1 MRRPTFLPRTSAC
14 VATTLLFMGAAGC
27 GPRPTS
33 QDPGPIDVSQPPE
46 QTAIE
51 GADPIRLEAGGYEFV
66 ITPLAR
72 YVLRGIVVSRESYR
86 AGWNASLSPCDVA
99 FVWGELAAADG
110 WRRLEWSQSGRWYYW
125 RWHGQQPFT
134 NGEVVRNSSNTHV
147 VPASSDLASAAKSL
161 APGDIAE
168 LAGELVSINGRR
180 GQESVW
186 WKSSLSRTDT
196 GEGSCELLYL
206 RHLRVNGR
214 LYE

>member
-1 MRRPTFLPRTSAC
+1 MRRRALLPSTTAC
-14 VATTLLFMGAAGC
+14 VATALLFMGVAGC

-33 QDPGPIDVSQPPE
+33 EDAGPIDVSQPPE

-72 YVLRGIVVSRESYR
+72 YVLRGVVVSRESYHT
-86 AGWNASLSPCDVA
+86 GWNANLSPCDVA
-99 FVWGELAAADG
+99 IVWGELAADDA
-110 WRRLEWSQSGRWYYW
+110 WHRLDWSQSGRWYYW

-134 NGEVVRNSSNTHV
+134 NGEVVRKSSNTHI
-147 VPASSDLASAAKSL
+147 VPTSSDLGSAARAL

-168 LAGELVSINGRR
+168 LAGELVRIDGRR

-206 RHLRVNGR
+206 RRLRVNGKV
-214 LYE
+214 YE